1 MSNKNEKLQD
11 QATQLRDRIAN
22 AEEESV
28 KKSVLP
34 PRSQVHKAK
43 KKKTKFRIKYP
54 IIRLLALFFILLPI
68 VILSIA
74 YRNANNTLDTNSKGP
89 VKVNIQSPNRGNVE
103 DEESFQQSEPIGSES
118 VEEDTTTNHASSET
132 NIENGVEQ
140 ETEITDSN
148 SYIIHYVKNDETLF
162 SISMKYFN
170 SKSGIEIIKLANN
183 IQGNSIF
190 TGQKLLIP
198 TRQSESK

>member
-1 MSNKNEKLQD
+1 MSNKNEKLHD
-11 QATQLRDRIAN
+11 QAEQLRDRIAN
-22 AEEESV
+22 AEDESV

-34 PRSQVHKAK
+34 PRSHVHKAK
-43 KKKTKFRIKYP
+43 KKKTKFRVKYP

-103 DEESFQQSEPIGSES
+103 DEESYQQSELIESES
-118 VEEDTTTNHASSET
+118 DEEDTTTNHASSDT

-140 ETEITDSN
+140 DTEITDSN

-170 SKSGIEIIKLANN
+170 SQSGIEVIKLANN

-198 TRQSESK
+198 TRQNESK